1 MRILRVYHVHM
12 TPADTPGVTWRDI
25 GPLRHKGGVM
35 RPSELVLEFR
45 ISRGAPR
52 FRGGTIIG
60 RRVLGRGR
68 LGIHFAEELVLIER
82 AGRPDWLAKAVDL
95 AATELATKVKSARDS
110 A

>member
-1 MRILRVYHVHM
+1 MRILRVYQVHM
-12 TPADTPGVTWRDI
+12 TPADTPAVTWRDI
-25 GPLRHKGGVM
+25 GPLRYKGGVM
-35 RPSELVLEFR
+35 RPSELLLEFR

-60 RRVLGRGR
+60 RRVLRRGR

-82 AGRPDWLAKAVDL
+82 AGRPDWLTEAVNL
-95 AATELATKVKSARDS
+95 AATELAARVKRVSDS

>member
-1 MRILRVYHVHM
+1 MRILRVYEVHM
-12 TPADTPGVTWRDI
+12 TPADTPGVTWQDV
-25 GPLRHKGGVM
+25 GPLRYKGGVM

-45 ISRGAPR
+45 ISRGGPR

-60 RRVLGRGR
+60 RRVLRRGR

-82 AGRPDWLAKAVDL
+82 AGRPDWLTEAVNL
-95 AATELATKVKSARDS
+95 AATELAARVKRVSDS

>member
-1 MRILRVYHVHM
+1 MRILRIYEVHM
-12 TPADTPGVTWRDI
+12 TQADTPGVTWRDV
-25 GPLRHKGGVM
+25 GPLRYKGGVM

-45 ISRGAPR
+45 ISRGVPR

-60 RRVLGRGR
+60 RRVVRRGR

-82 AGRPDWLAKAVDL
+82 AGGADWLTEAVNL
-95 AATELATKVKSARDS
+95 AAAELATKVKSTSDS